1 MLVDLIQALVL
12 LALGSFAGSCVIFA
26 IKLIRADGH
35 EYARNQHRTGN
46 FRKALRGEIDTV
58 FDGSRDYRVSAGIAV
73 DCRTN
78 SWVEQGRL
86 SEEAVS
92 ASLRPARS

>member
-1 MLVDLIQALVL
+1 MLPNLIQAVVL
-12 LALGSFAGSCVIFA
+12 FALGAFAVSCFMFA

-35 EYARNQHRTGN
+35 EYARNRDRTGS
-46 FRKALRGEIDTV
+46 FRKALRGEIETV
-58 FDGSRDYRVSAGIAV
+58 FDGARDYRVSAGIAV
-73 DCRTN
+73 DCNTN

-86 SEEAVS
+86 SEEAIS